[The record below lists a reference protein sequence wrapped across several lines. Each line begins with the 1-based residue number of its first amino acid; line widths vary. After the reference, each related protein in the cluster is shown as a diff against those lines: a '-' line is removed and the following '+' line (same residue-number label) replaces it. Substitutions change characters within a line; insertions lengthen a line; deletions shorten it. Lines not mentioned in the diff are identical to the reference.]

1 MYYDAVENK
10 HGLKHDPCKAL
21 VTPRPIGWISTISVD
36 GVVNLAPYSF
46 FNAVGTDPHYVMFA
60 SGGRKD
66 SQRNAEET
74 GEFVCL
80 LATYEL
86 KDKMK
91 ATAAHVDPTVDE
103 MQLAGLTPVPSTL
116 VRPPRVKE
124 SPVAFECRYYQTIDL
139 PGKNGQASNFSMVLG
154 QVLGIHI
161 DDSVIVDGIVD
172 ISLMRPIARL
182 GYEDYSVVDNI
193 FTMSRPD

>member
-10 HGLKHDPCKAL
+10 HGLKHDPFKAL
-21 VTPRPIGWISTISVD
+21 VTPRPIGWISTIGVN

-46 FNAVGTDPHYVMFA
+46 FNAIGTDPHYVMFA

-91 ATAAHVDPTVDE
+91 ATAARVGPTVDE

-139 PGKNGQASNFSMVLG
+139 PGKNGQSSNFSMVLG